1 MLAKFNEELAPLFG
15 ILQQLDGL
23 QLAPHLLEP
32 PLPLPKLETE
42 TMNGTVN
49 RRATALGGTSHGGN
63 NFPRFDMYTQQGIT
77 VNIEG
82 DANSSNAEVA
92 VKDVP
97 TWLQDSAH
105 VDAVGSVPTAAETE
119 QASLAVAAHIG
130 LSSPPTA
137 SRAVAESPRA
147 VEHDVV
153 ASLLQHEIEQHKLPT
168 TVNPSEPMRMETER
182 ETESSD
188 DESFEDVEIE
198 VMVQGQKYPLAHVT
212 NNPQLISQMT
222 EAERSQYV
230 KIVQDQMMDHD
241 FD

>member
-1 MLAKFNEELAPLFG
+1 
-15 ILQQLDGL
+15 
-23 QLAPHLLEP
+23 
-32 PLPLPKLETE
+32 
-42 TMNGTVN
+42 
-49 RRATALGGTSHGGN
+49 
-63 NFPRFDMYTQQGIT
+63 MYTQQGIT